1 MAIAVKTY
9 ALSWSIQTNQGAV
22 FLQLVNGSQGT
33 IRVDS
38 AAELAALG
46 DILRHSQGVGFD
58 ANGETLSTAPK
69 PPGTS

>member
-46 DILRHSQGVGFD
+46 ATFLDTLRASGSMPT
-58 ANGETLSTAPK
+58 ERR
-69 PPGTS
+69 